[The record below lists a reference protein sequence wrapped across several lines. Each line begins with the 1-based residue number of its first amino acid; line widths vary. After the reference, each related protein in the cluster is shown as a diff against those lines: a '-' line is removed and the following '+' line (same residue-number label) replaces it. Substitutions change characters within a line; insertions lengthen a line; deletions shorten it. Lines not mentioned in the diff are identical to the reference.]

1 MLIEAASCYLMP
13 EDFKE
18 LGTLPLDKQIT
29 MIRAVAD
36 VFDKSEAIKLE
47 ANKALLTEFKG
58 LNDKTLLQELELQ
71 WPKLHPLAQAMVL
84 KIFLLA
90 SYQTSATFQE
100 LLLQRICLD

>member
-1 MLIEAASCYLMP
+1 MLIEAASSYIMP

-36 VFDKSEAIKLE
+36 VFDKNEAIKLE